1 MTMSTMSWG
10 VKSPA
15 SQALV
20 YPPFPL
26 PWRPAALGTLKGNQP
41 KCLDSG
47 LLATSPPF
55 PVIPP
60 ARRCGAVARAELRG
74 LGSAPRAVG
83 LGPALC
89 LCK

>member
-1 MTMSTMSWG
+1 MTMSTMGWG

-20 YPPFPL
+20 HPPAP
-26 PWRPAALGTLKGNQP
+26 GTLKGNQP

-47 LLATSPPF
+47 LWAISPPF

-60 ARRCGAVARAELRG
+60 TRKSKVVDKVM
-74 LGSAPRAVG
+74 S
-83 LGPALC
+83 
-89 LCK
+89 